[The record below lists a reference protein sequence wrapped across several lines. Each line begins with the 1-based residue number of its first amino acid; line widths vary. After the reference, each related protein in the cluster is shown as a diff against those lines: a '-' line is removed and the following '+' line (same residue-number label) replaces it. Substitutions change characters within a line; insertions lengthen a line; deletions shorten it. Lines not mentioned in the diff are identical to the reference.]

1 MSSRVKP
8 SEGKSMVLTPSGSS
22 STAQKCVGLEI
33 SRLKQKAYSEEDAF
47 KTHMFLPFYEVSS
60 GLGKSCHVSGIVGE
74 ANRRQ
79 TYK

>member
-1 MSSRVKP
+1 ML
-8 SEGKSMVLTPSGSS
+8 LTPSGSS
-22 STAQKCVGLEI
+22 STTHECVGLEI

-47 KTHMFLPFYEVSS
+47 TTRLFLPFYEVSV
-60 GLGKSCHVSGIVGE
+60 GLGKSCHVSGIVEE